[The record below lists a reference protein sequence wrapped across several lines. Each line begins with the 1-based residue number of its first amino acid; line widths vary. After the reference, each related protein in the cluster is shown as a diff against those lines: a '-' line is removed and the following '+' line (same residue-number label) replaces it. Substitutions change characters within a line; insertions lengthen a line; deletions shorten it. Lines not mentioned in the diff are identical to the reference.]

1 MYKVPPFKAKFA
13 LFIPNEMFYT
23 EPLDHFF
30 FDVSSKGC
38 RQTRHTT
45 GYSCT
50 SVGDVMEL
58 NYKTVCCT
66 EIRYTRIDRMGI
78 YTIEGAGW
86 SRKQLTAFCKAGEQK
101 HKSSPFP
108 PELRRHS
115 AQCKSLSRYPLLN
128 SNNHFMKAAV
138 YHFYTL

>member
-1 MYKVPPFKAKFA
+1 MYKVPPFKAKA

-30 FDVSSKGC
+30 SLMSPQKAVD
-38 RQTRHTT
+38 RLDNTT

-66 EIRYTRIDRMGI
+66 EIR
-78 YTIEGAGW
+78 E
-86 SRKQLTAFCKAGEQK
+86 
-101 HKSSPFP
+101 
-108 PELRRHS
+108 
-115 AQCKSLSRYPLLN
+115 
-128 SNNHFMKAAV
+128 
-138 YHFYTL
+138 